1 MYYDNNKMIH
11 KGKISRWDEGFPL
24 GNGTIG
30 SLVFGDDKVV
40 FSLDRAGLWDLT
52 PPPEWDL
59 PEYNYDTMVKLVR
72 SGMAGNSEDWAK
84 YKKIF
89 DGPYS
94 YSAPTKINAGKLIFD
109 MPVDNDTEFTLDICD
124 GLMTIK
130 NGFGQIK
137 SFVSADKKVGVA
149 ICDKKFN
156 YTVQFPE
163 YYFAEETKDDLH
175 QKVTKGLG
183 YAPTIIRDIDGVTV
197 YQNKMADGTCFGIA
211 VKEELIGEDKLVR
224 YYVFNEKDENTALAD
239 VKNTFNSSNSDFD
252 SLYESHKAWWHNF
265 WSESEITVPDKE
277 IEDLYY
283 KSYYLFGSG
292 SRTGS
297 YPMPLQ
303 GLWTAC
309 AGELPPWKGDY
320 HHDLNTQITYMSYMR
335 ANHMNAGYA
344 FIEYLWGLKDRYTR
358 FAKEF
363 HGVDGIIVP
372 GVSDR
377 DGNPLGG
384 WSMYSLSPT
393 MSIWLAKSFSDYY
406 EFTGDKDFL
415 KEKGYPFFKGV
426 CDAILQIMYEKDG
439 KLYLPLSS
447 SPEYNDADTNSFM
460 EEWSNNDIQLVNFGF
475 EKVIE
480 LAKLVGDDY
489 SKFEDALKKL
499 DKYFVNERLVLT
511 LDNKGNMIE
520 RSHRHHSHIM
530 TIYPLKTVKPVDDQS
545 KLMIERNLFHLEDLG
560 WGQWVGFSY
569 PWFAG
574 ASCAGYH
581 ANRALFHLQMF
592 ARCFCYDNGFHLN
605 GDFKKYGVS
614 LFHYRPFT
622 LDANYMFCDALQE
635 MLVQDDRGYLD
646 LFPCI
651 PNEWKGEE
659 INFKNFLCRGGYY
672 ATATC
677 VNSVIAE
684 LELVSKNQITIKIKN
699 NFGKDVIKFSNGQTV
714 NCAEGE
720 IFEITFKGKIN
731 LI

>member
-1 MYYDNNKMIH
+1 MDYIDNKMIV
-11 KGKISRWDEGFPL
+11 KGKISRWDEGLPL

-30 SLVFGDDKVV
+30 ALLFGDEKVV

-52 PPPEWDL
+52 PPPEWSH
-59 PEYNYDTMVKLVR
+59 PEYNYETMVKLVR
-72 SGMAGNSEDWAK
+72 SGMAGNEEDWKK

-109 MPVDNDTEFTLDICD
+109 MDVTLDTVFTLDICD
-124 GLMTIK
+124 GVASVKDK
-130 NGFGQIK
+130 NGEIVT
-137 SFVSADKKVGVA
+137 FVSADKKVGVA

-156 YTVQFPE
+156 FKVEFPE
-163 YYFAEETKDDLH
+163 YYYAEETKDNLH

-183 YAPTIIRDIDGVTV
+183 YNQAIVKNLDNVTIYEHVM
-197 YQNKMADGTCFGIA
+197 KDGTCFGIA
-211 VKEELIGEDKLVR
+211 FCVQEINDKKLIR
-224 YYVFNEKDENTALAD
+224 YYVFNEKDVTSAED
-239 VKNTFNSSNSDFD
+239 DIVCTFTSAKGNFD
-252 SLYESHKAWWHNF
+252 ELLKSHKEWWKDF
-265 WSESEITVPDKE
+265 WAESEITIPDPML
-277 IEDLYY
+277 EDLYY

-320 HHDLNTQITYMSYMR
+320 HHDLNTQITYMSYLR
-335 ANHMNAGYA
+335 ANHLDAGYS
-344 FIEYLWGLKDRYTR
+344 FVEYLWGLRDRYKR

-406 EFTGDKDFL
+406 EFTGDVEFL
-415 KEKGYPFFKGV
+415 KEKGYPFFRGV
-426 CDAILQIMYEKDG
+426 CDAILSIMYEKDG

-447 SPEYNDADTNSFM
+447 SPEYNDANTNSFM

-475 EKVIE
+475 EKIIE
-480 LAKLVGDDY
+480 LGKILGTDE
-489 SKFEDALKKL
+489 SKFENALKKL
-499 DKYFVNERLVLT
+499 DKHFVNDRLVLC

-520 RSHRHHSHIM
+520 TTHRHHSHIM
-530 TIYPLKTVKPVDDQS
+530 TIYPLKTIKPIDDES
-545 KLMIERNLFHLEDLG
+545 KLLIERNLLHLEDLG

-574 ASCAGYH
+574 ASAAGYH

-622 LDANYMFCDALQE
+622 LDANYMFCDAIQE
-635 MLVQDDRGYLD
+635 MLVQDDLGYLN

-651 PNEWKGEE
+651 PNEWKGETIE
-659 INFKNFLCRGGYY
+659 FKNFLCRGGIYVS
-672 ATATC
+672 ATC
-677 VNSVIAE
+677 KD
-684 LELVSKNQITIKIKN
+684 SKTVKLSITTKKESKIKIKN
-699 NFGKDVIKFSNGQTV
+699 NFGKDTITFSNGKAV
-714 NCAEGE
+714 KCLDGE
-720 IFEITFKGKIN
+720 IFEITVNGTVE
-731 LI
+731 LV